1 MSDVQLDQLIAGG
14 WWIAALR
21 LLFIG
26 LVYLFLFLV
35 WRATVRELHAA
46 ARQMPSLDTPVARG
60 ALVVID
66 RVGSSLPPGEALAL
80 APATIIGRDKGST
93 IVADDPHVSARHA
106 EIRFD
111 RGQWWLRDL
120 DSSNGTYL
128 NGDPVRAVIGIRPG
142 DVIQCGRVRFRFVPS
157 FPVPGEDG

>member
-1 MSDVQLDQLIAGG
+1 MNNPLVDQLIAGG
-14 WWIAALR
+14 WLIAALR
-21 LLFIG
+21 VLFIG
-26 LVYLFLFLV
+26 LVYVFLFLV

-66 RVGSSLPPGEALAL
+66 PAGSSLTAGEALAL
-80 APATIIGRDKGST
+80 APATMIGRDEESP

-120 DSSNGTYL
+120 DSSNGTFL
-128 NGDPVRAVIGIRPG
+128 NGNPVRAVIGIRPG